1 MMQTCAVCSLCAP
14 RLVRM
19 PARKKSVT
27 LSKPLLAAAAIV
39 VLLDAS
45 AAALPRRHDV
55 GQLTLQELVE
65 SATTADL
72 VSRRHTTRYWYAGY
86 LEAASAL
93 SDAEISRIA
102 TFGAVLGQYDAC
114 HDSAV
119 VQALNDTLNTEW
131 SQAERETWLAIGRRH
146 GDAAGWPPER
156 LAHCLSAAG
165 TKRDACLGPPNKG
178 WRIGVPCADTARWWV
193 SDDSRWDAREWPP
206 LELRSRQVLGPV
218 GNFEPRSVRANV
230 GALLQQGSRP
240 GQVPGACHRDAQP
253 VRQQVGGAQPS
264 L

>member
-1 MMQTCAVCSLCAP
+1 
-14 RLVRM
+14 M
-19 PARKKSVT
+19 PGVT
-27 LSKPLLAAAAIV
+27 LSKPLLAASAIV
-39 VLLDAS
+39 ALLDAS

-65 SATTADL
+65 SATTAPAPA
-72 VSRRHTTRYWYAGY
+72 TAP
-86 LEAASAL
+86 ASAL
-93 SDAEISRIA
+93 SDAEIARIA

-156 LAHCLSAAG
+156 LAHCPSAAG

-193 SDDSRWDAREWPP
+193 SDARWDAREWPP

-218 GNFEPRSVRANV
+218 GNFEPRSVRSNV

-240 GQVPGACHRDAQP
+240 GQVPGACHCDAQP